1 MKVVANNIE
10 VNKCK
15 EVMKCLMDLIK
26 DPKTSAEDK
35 KDYYTEYI
43 QLSANLLI
51 LSR

>member
-15 EVMKCLMDLIK
+15 EVMKALMVLIK
-26 DPKTSAEDK
+26 DKNTSAADK
-35 KDYYTEYI
+35 KAYYSDYL
-43 QLSANLLI
+43 QLSANFLI

>member
-15 EVMKCLMDLIK
+15 KVMECLMVLIK
-26 DPKTSAEDK
+26 DPKTTAENK
-35 KDYYTEYI
+35 KEYYSEYI
-43 QLSANLLI
+43 QLSTNLLI